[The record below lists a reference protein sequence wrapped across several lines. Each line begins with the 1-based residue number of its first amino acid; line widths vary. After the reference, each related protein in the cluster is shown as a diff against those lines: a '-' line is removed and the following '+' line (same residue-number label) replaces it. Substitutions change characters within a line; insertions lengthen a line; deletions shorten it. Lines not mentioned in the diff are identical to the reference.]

1 MNKVF
6 MIIAVIAVL
15 GGYCAQSVKADDH
28 INKNIVKIYVTSNEP
43 SYHTP
48 WQMKGSEV
56 YEGSGCIIGENLILT
71 NAHVVSDQTFIQV
84 KRSGQTKKYVAK
96 VRFVAHECDLALLEV
111 RDTRFFQETPPLSI
125 GELSLVGDE
134 VAVYGYP
141 RGAEQLTVTRGI
153 VSRVSHEHY
162 VHSSAYLLCCQI
174 DAPISGGS
182 SGGPVIAGGK
192 VVGIAMMSGW
202 GENEGY
208 MVPVPVIEHFLED
221 ITDEK
226 YDGFP
231 ELAIH
236 TQTLENPSMQAYYG
250 IDEEQ
255 SGILVRRVYP
265 WSPAKGLIEPGD
277 VILSINGH
285 DVANDGTVGFRNG
298 ERTSYHFAVQ
308 ERQIGERAQVRVL
321 REGRTQDLS
330 IPLSVP
336 SSAHRIVPHEQYDVQ
351 PVYYIYGGFV
361 FSPLTENFLIE
372 FGDKWYSGDA
382 PINLL
387 YHAWYPDPGTKKRQ
401 VVIIVEVLSDE
412 VNMGYEDLYWEVV
425 DRVNGKE
432 IGSIG
437 DLIEAI
443 ESNRAA
449 FQVIETKMGDQIVL
463 DRRAANKSGRRILKQ
478 YRISEDRS
486 DNVNQ

>member
-1 MNKVF
+1 MNKLF
-6 MIIAVIAVL
+6 LTIAVIAVL
-15 GGYCAQSVKADDH
+15 GSYCVQNATADAN
-28 INKNIVKIYVTSNEP
+28 INKNIVKIYVTCNEP

-48 WQMKGSEV
+48 WQMQGSAV

-96 VRFVAHECDLALLEV
+96 VRFVAHECDLSLLEV
-111 RDTRFFQETPPLSI
+111 KDLRFFPETPPLEI

-141 RGAEQLTVTRGI
+141 SGAEQLTVTRGI
-153 VSRVSHEHY
+153 VSRVSHERY
-162 VHSSAYLLCCQI
+162 MHSSAYLLCCQI
-174 DAPISGGS
+174 DAPINGGN

-202 GENEGY
+202 GENEGF

-221 ITDEK
+221 IADGR

-236 TQTLENPSMQAYYG
+236 TQTLENTSIQAYYG
-250 IDEEQ
+250 IDEKQ

-265 WSPAKGLIEPGD
+265 GSPPEGLIEPGD
-277 VILSINGH
+277 VILSINGY
-285 DVANDGTVGFRNG
+285 DVANDGTVAFRNG
-298 ERTSYHFAVQ
+298 ERTACLFAVQ
-308 ERQIGERAQVRVL
+308 EKQIGESVQVRVL
-321 REGRTQDLS
+321 REDRMQELS
-330 IPLSVP
+330 IPLLMP
-336 SSAHRIVPHEQYDVQ
+336 SSAHLLVPNEQYDVE

-372 FGDKWYSGDA
+372 FGDKWYCGDA

-387 YHAWYPDPGTKKRQ
+387 YHAWYEDPGTKKKQ
-401 VVIIVEVLSDE
+401 VVIIVDVLSDE
-412 VNMGYEDLYWEVV
+412 VNMGYEDMYWEIV

-432 IGSIG
+432 IGCIN

-443 ESNRAA
+443 ESNREE
-449 FQVIETKMGDQIVL
+449 FQVIETDRGDQIVL
-463 DRRAANKSGRRILKQ
+463 DRRSANKSRRRILKQ

-486 DNVNQ
+486 DNINQ